1 MSSLKIY
8 HNPKCKTSRDVLE
21 LIQKAGIEPEVILY
35 LVNPPTEKE
44 LRALIQASGSS
55 VREILRQKGTP
66 YDELDLG
73 NPKWTDDEL
82 IQFILSHPV
91 LLNRPIVSNG
101 KKSSTLPPNRDR
113 SRIFLNYCEGLLRS
127 SPCLPTLELI
137 NMGT

>member
-91 LLNRPIVSNG
+91 LLNRPIVSNS
-101 KKSSTLPPNRDR
+101 KKARLCRPIETVQE
-113 SRIFLNYCEGLLRS
+113 FL
-127 SPCLPTLELI
+127 
-137 NMGT
+137 

>member
-35 LVNPPTEKE
+35 LVNPPSEKE
-44 LRALIQASGSS
+44 LRALIQASGGG
-55 VREILRQKGTP
+55 VRETLRQKGTP

-82 IQFILSHPV
+82 IQFILSHPI

-101 KKSSTLPPNRDR
+101 KKARLCRP
-113 SRIFLNYCEGLLRS
+113 
-127 SPCLPTLELI
+127 LE
-137 NMGT
+137 TVQEFF

>member
-21 LIQKAGIEPEVILY
+21 LIQKAGIEPDVILY

-44 LRALIQASGSS
+44 LRALIQASGGH
-55 VREILRQKGTP
+55 VREIIRQKGTP

-101 KKSSTLPPNRDR
+101 KKA
-113 SRIFLNYCEGLLRS
+113 LLCR
-127 SPCLPTLELI
+127 PIETVQEFF
-137 NMGT
+137 

>member
-35 LVNPPTEKE
+35 LVNPPSEKE
-44 LRALIQASGSS
+44 LRALIKASGND
-55 VREILRQKGTP
+55 VRAILRQRGTP

-101 KKSSTLPPNRDR
+101 KNARLCRPIETVQE
-113 SRIFLNYCEGLLRS
+113 FF
-127 SPCLPTLELI
+127 
-137 NMGT
+137 